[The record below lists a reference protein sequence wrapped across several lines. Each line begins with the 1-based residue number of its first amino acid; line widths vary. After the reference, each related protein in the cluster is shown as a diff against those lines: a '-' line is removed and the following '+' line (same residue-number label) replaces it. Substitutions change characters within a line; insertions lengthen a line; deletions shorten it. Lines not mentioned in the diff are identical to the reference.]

1 MEFENC
7 EIQFCQMWNSWGS
20 LNHGWKNLVQ
30 AKLLTQSKHIYKMN
44 ETWRE
49 KNLYIKKKR
58 YTLKLIS
65 LYIYLNQE
73 IIEIK

>member
-1 MEFENC
+1 
-7 EIQFCQMWNSWGS
+7 
-20 LNHGWKNLVQ
+20 
-30 AKLLTQSKHIYKMN
+30 MN

-73 IIEIK
+73 IIEIKQKKNIMKEKDQNFYLTVQEKVEEKIQKILMKR